1 MTQTYQSHNT
11 LYFDPLDIKSHACRM
26 LVAFKN
32 IQADLIPVKEE
43 DVPQA
48 LLEANPYGSTPTWVD
63 REVVVYEPRTIFEYL
78 EERYPA
84 PSLLPAVPSQ
94 RAQIRMLLYRIDKD
108 WLTRVRQLSLRE
120 KPETRSILAYLSD
133 SLTSIAPAFEKYP
146 YFMSETMTFADC
158 LLLALLWRLP
168 TLGVALPKPALPLA
182 KYAQRLFKESFF
194 QQSLT
199 PQERQLNAQA
209 PQAVQES

>member
-1 MTQTYQSHNT
+1 MTLTHQSHNT
-11 LYFDPLDIKSHACRM
+11 LYYDTLDAKSHACRM

-32 IQADLIPVKEE
+32 IQADMIPVGDE
-43 DVPQA
+43 VPQS

-63 REVVVYEPRTIFEYL
+63 REVVVYDPRTLYEYL

-94 RAQIRMLLYRIDKD
+94 RAHTRMLCYRIEKD
-108 WLTRVRQLSLRE
+108 WLTRIKQLELRE
-120 KPETRSILAYLSD
+120 KPEMRSIINHLSD
-133 SLTSIAPAFEKYP
+133 SLTSVAPSFEKYP

-168 TLGVALPKPALPLA
+168 SLGVILPKPALPLA
-182 KYAQRLFKESFF
+182 KYAQRLFKEPFF

-199 PQERQLNAQA
+199 QDERNLNAKS
-209 PQAVQES
+209 PQSA